1 MTKARDLA
9 NIISGG
15 FTADDI
21 PNLDAAK
28 ITSGSFADARI
39 PNLAA
44 SKITSGT
51 FADAR
56 IAASNVSQHAS
67 SFDDNKIVND
77 LSTLGLRVHTQ
88 ENLNVSTTNSTSFDV
103 FNDATG
109 IASFT
114 TTSRDSSLESVSTK
128 VFGSASLIDYDD
140 IDGSGLDVK
149 YKTSGNLASS
159 GDMNNTSFTNLS
171 DVSLHNSI
179 DAHYQLNSNWGG
191 SGSMVY
197 AVNTPKSTADS
208 TSHFMILDFGAKY
221 QFGGVWYIG
230 KQNGYGDMR
239 KMQFQSST
247 DDSSYSNIDM
257 SGVTNTSISYSGA
270 TLSSGSKGGGTL
282 GSASTDGGFILA
294 QHTGIYY
301 SSMNTMGN
309 FPLTE
314 MRYLKIIFHNQYTGT
329 ANANAGFNLNI
340 TKKPISFNATGNFV
354 GTNITA
360 PSTVSK
366 MGAVITYTETGTN
379 TLNTDIIMQLSSDG
393 GSNFTTATLTALP
406 DFATGIKM
414 AKVNDLSLTGGTGT
428 SCTYKISLANQSEG
442 SKVAN
447 IKGVSL
453 QY

>member
-15 FTADDI
+15 FTTSDLPTLTASEI
-21 PNLDAAK
+21 PNLDASK
-28 ITSGSFADARI
+28 ITTGSIADARI
-39 PNLAA
+39 PA
-44 SKITSGT
+44 S
-51 FADAR
+51 A
-56 IAASNVSQHAS
+56 VSQHAT
-67 SFDDNKIVND
+67 SFNDNAIVND

-103 FNDATG
+103 FNDSNG
-109 IASFT
+109 VASFT
-114 TTSRDSSLESVSTK
+114 TSSRDSDNKLVSTK
-128 VFGSASLIDYDD
+128 IFGSASLIDFDD
-140 IDGSGLDVK
+140 IDGTGLDVK

-159 GDMNNTSFTNLS
+159 GNMNLTSFTNLS
-171 DVSLHNSI
+171 DHNLHPDI
-179 DAHYQLNSNWGG
+179 DTVYQLNNNW
-191 SGSMVY
+191 SGNGAMVY

-239 KMQFQSST
+239 KMQFQQSL
-247 DDSSYSNIDM
+247 DDSSYSAIDM
-257 SGVTNTSISYSGA
+257 SGVTTTSTSYSGSS
-270 TLSSGSKGGGTL
+270 LSSGSKSGGTV
-282 GSASTDGGFILA
+282 GSASSDGSFILA
-294 QHTGIYY
+294 QHGGIYFN
-301 SSMNTMGN
+301 SANTMDN
-309 FPLTE
+309 FPTTE

-329 ANANAGFNLNI
+329 ANANAGFHFNM
-340 TKKPISFNATGNFV
+340 TKKPVSFSATGNFV
-354 GTNITA
+354 GANITA

-379 TLNTDIIMQLSSDG
+379 TLNTDIVMQLSSDG

-406 DFATGIKM
+406 NFATGIKM

-428 SCTYKISLANQSEG
+428 SCTYKISFANQSEG

-447 IKGVSL
+447 IKCVSL

>member
-1 MTKARDLA
+1 MGYIGK
-9 NIISGG
+9 
-15 FTADDI
+15 FPTAVPLGATDI
-21 PNLDAAK
+21 PDLPASK
-28 ITSGSFADARI
+28 ITSGTIADARI

-51 FADAR
+51 FGDAR
-56 IAASNVSQHAS
+56 IASSNVSQHAT
-67 SFDDNKIVND
+67 SFDDDKIVND

-114 TTSRDSSLESVSTK
+114 TSSRDADLEQISTK
-128 VFGSASLIDYDD
+128 IFGSASLIDFDD
-140 IDGSGLDVK
+140 IDGSGTDVET
-149 YKTSGNLASS
+149 KTSGNISTHSS
-159 GDMNNTSFTNLS
+159 NNNTSFQSINTTSASN
-171 DVSLHNSI
+171 HNSV
-179 DAHYQLNSNWGG
+179 DTKYWLDSSWSGVGGHWGVLN
-191 SGSMVY
+191 
-197 AVNTPKSTADS
+197 AVPRDTTDR
-208 TSHFMILDFGAKY
+208 TDYFIIFDFKAIY
-221 QFGGVWYIG
+221 QFGGVWYWG

-239 KMQFQSST
+239 KFQLQSST
-247 DDSSYSNIDM
+247 DDTTYSNIDL
-257 SGVTNTSISYSGA
+257 SGA
-270 TLSSGSKGGGTL
+270 TRTSTVRSNGSVSGTEGQWNSGASDGTFL
-282 GSASTDGGFILA
+282 LNQHASE
-294 QHTGIYY
+294 YY
-301 SSMNTMGN
+301 STANTLAN
-309 FPLTE
+309 FPTVQ
-314 MRYLKIIFHNQYTGT
+314 MRYLKVIAMNQWTGSS
-329 ANANAGFNLNI
+329 NVNAGLNFNI
-340 TKKPISFNATGNFV
+340 TKQPVSFSATGNFV

-379 TLNTDIIMQLSSDG
+379 TLNTDIIMSLSSDG

-428 SCTYKISLANQSEG
+428 SCTYKISFANQSDG

-453 QY
+453 QF

>member
-1 MTKARDLA
+1 MANYKDLRY
-9 NIISGG
+9 I
-15 FTADDI
+15 F
-21 PNLDAAK
+21 P
-28 ITSGSFADARI
+28 
-39 PNLAA
+39 A
-44 SKITSGT
+44 SSITSGT
-51 FADAR
+51 
-56 IAASNVSQHAS
+56 ISNSRLNITE
-67 SFDDNKIVND
+67 FDDDKIVND

-88 ENLNVSTTNSTSFDV
+88 ENLNVSSTNSTSFDV
-103 FNDATG
+103 FNDSNG

-114 TTSRDSSLESVSTK
+114 TSSRDSSAESVSTK

-149 YKTSGNLASS
+149 YKTSGNIASS
-159 GDMNNTSFTNLS
+159 GNMNNTSFTNLS
-171 DVSLHNSI
+171 DINEHNNF
-179 DAHYQLNSNWGG
+179 DTYYQLNSNWGG
-191 SGSMVY
+191 VGAMMY
-197 AVNTPKSTADS
+197 FVNTPKSTSDS

-221 QFGGVWYIG
+221 QFGGVWYVG

-239 KMQFQSST
+239 KVQLQSSL
-247 DDSSYSNIDM
+247 DDTSYSNIDM
-257 SGVTNTSISYSGA
+257 SGVTTTSTSYSGA
-270 TLSSGSKGGGTL
+270 SLSSGSKGGGTV
-282 GSASTDGGFILA
+282 GSASSDGSFILA

-301 SSMNTMGN
+301 SSANTMDN
-309 FPLTE
+309 FPTVE
-314 MRYLKIIFHNQYTGT
+314 ARYLKFIFHNQYTGT
-329 ANANAGFNLNI
+329 ANANAGLNFNV
-340 TKKPISFNATGNFV
+340 TKKPVSFSASGNFV

-379 TLNTDIIMQLSSDG
+379 SLNTDLVMQLSSDG

-428 SCTYKISLANQSEG
+428 SCTYKISFSNQSEG